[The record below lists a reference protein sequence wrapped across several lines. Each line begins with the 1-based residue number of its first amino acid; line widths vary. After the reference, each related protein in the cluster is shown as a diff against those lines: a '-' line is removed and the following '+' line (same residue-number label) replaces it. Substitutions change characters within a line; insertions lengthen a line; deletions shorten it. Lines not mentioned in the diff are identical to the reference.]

1 MLNHLDKF
9 KVILASQSPRRKQ
22 LLGEIISDFECIV
35 KPVNEIYPANLHRE
49 EIAMY
54 LSDIKSKGF
63 GGLDQHQM
71 VITADTIVCLG
82 DKVLEKP
89 ANKKQAMQML
99 SELSGTTHTVFTGVT
114 IRTKNKQKTFYDATD
129 VTFHKMDSTEME
141 YYIDKCAPYDK
152 AGSYGIQEWWGYVAI
167 EKMNGE
173 FYNVMGL
180 PLHKLYNILKNWH

>member
-1 MLNHLDKF
+1 MLNHLNAYQI
-9 KVILASQSPRRKQ
+9 ILASQSPRRKQ
-22 LLGEIISDFECIV
+22 LLGEIIPNFECIV
-35 KPVNEIYPANLHRE
+35 KPVDEVYPDTITRSD
-49 EIAMY
+49 IAMY
-54 LSDIKSKGF
+54 LSKIKSEGF
-63 GGLDQHQM
+63 GDLEENQM

-89 ANKKQAMQML
+89 KDKNQAMQML

-114 IRTKNKQKTFYDATD
+114 IRTKNKQETFYDATD
-129 VTFHKMDSTEME
+129 VTFHKMENSEME

-180 PLHKLYNILKNWH
+180 PLHKLYNVLKSWH